1 MSRKT
6 IYQMLKDEG
15 YNDEQISIMK
25 YTHRTTGLEYKSIA
39 ILMENVNQNNTDYI
53 ELINKAIEDGEFQTV
68 KDVDN
73 FIQSTNSC
81 YEPNIDF

>member
-15 YNDEQISIMK
+15 YDDEQISIMK
-25 YTHRTTGLEYKSIA
+25 YTHKITGLEYKSIA

-53 ELINKAIEDGEFQTV
+53 DLINKAIEDGEFQTV

>member
-15 YNDEQISIMK
+15 YDDEQISIMK

>member
-1 MSRKT
+1 MSCKT

-15 YNDEQISIMK
+15 YDDEQISIMK

-53 ELINKAIEDGEFQTV
+53 ELINKAIEDGGFQTV
-68 KDVDN
+68 KDIDN

>member
-1 MSRKT
+1 MSCKT

-15 YNDEQISIMK
+15 YDDEQISIMK

-53 ELINKAIEDGEFQTV
+53 ELINKAMEDGGFQTV
-68 KDVDN
+68 KDIDN